1 MKLILKILLC
11 QLALIFTANLSA
23 QFVQQGNKLVGTG
36 NVGECGQGY
45 RVAVS
50 ADGNTI
56 LMGGNTDNSNQG
68 AAWVFTRTG
77 NTWTQQGNKLVGTG
91 KVDAAFQGGAIA
103 LSADGNTALIG
114 GSFDNGSQGAA
125 WVFTRTGTTWTQQGT
140 KLVGTGSVGK
150 AEQGTAVALS
160 ADGNTALVGGSA
172 DNTYQG
178 ATWVFTRTGTTWT
191 QQGTKLVGTGSVGSA
206 EQGGAVKLSAD
217 GNTALVGGTADN
229 SSRGAAWVFT
239 RLGSI
244 WTQQD
249 AKLVGTGSIGSA
261 RQGYDVALST
271 DGNTALSGALADN
284 SNAGAVWV
292 FKRTGN
298 TWAQQGSKLVGTGN
312 AGTAGQGRSVALS
325 ANGNMAL
332 VGGSGDNNFAGAAW
346 VFARTGETWAQQGS
360 KLVGTGN
367 VGNALQGFS
376 VALSGSGNTALIG
389 GYLDNSFRGAT
400 WVFFNPSVS
409 TKDIALSD
417 KVKIYP
423 SVSTGNLTI
432 EGAQTVEVV
441 NTTGQVVH
449 TSTFE
454 KGSTTQR
461 LDLSH
466 LPNGLYLLK
475 GRDTEWVQYVQK
487 LVKQ

>member
-1 MKLILKILLC
+1 MKLISKILLC

-36 NVGECGQGY
+36 GVGESNQGY

-77 NTWTQQGNKLVGTG
+77 STWTQQGNKLVGTG
-91 KVDAAFQGGAIA
+91 NVDAAFQGGAIA

-114 GSFDNGSQGAA
+114 GTFDNGSQGAA

-160 ADGNTALVGGSA
+160 ADGNTALVGGTA

-178 ATWVFTRTGTTWT
+178 ATWVFTRTGNTWM

-239 RLGSI
+239 RSGSI

-271 DGNTALSGALADN
+271 DGNTALSGALSDN

-298 TWAQQGSKLVGTGN
+298 TWAQQGSKLVGTGS
-312 AGTAGQGRSVALS
+312 AGTAGQGLSVALS

-332 VGGSGDNNFAGAAW
+332 VGGSGDNSFAGAAW

-409 TKDIALSD
+409 TKDIALRD
-417 KVKIYP
+417 RK
-423 SVSTGNLTI
+423 SV
-432 EGAQTVEVV
+432 V
-441 NTTGQVVH
+441 
-449 TSTFE
+449 
-454 KGSTTQR
+454 
-461 LDLSH
+461 
-466 LPNGLYLLK
+466 
-475 GRDTEWVQYVQK
+475 
-487 LVKQ
+487 